1 MHCSARRLLSTCA
14 TPLCEAWA
22 TRQIGSTGVVSAPL
36 RSHNESSVARVT
48 HLEECSPTGER
59 NRTTKRAVID
69 CLGFAGAP
77 IHPALCNLN
86 TWNGCVTRL
95 TEVVSGGT
103 TRSYTGSARC
113 R

>member
-59 NRTTKRAVID
+59 NRTTKRSVIIID
-69 CLGFAGAP
+69 AAS
-77 IHPALCNLN
+77 ALRGRPS
-86 TWNGCVTRL
+86 TQ
-95 TEVVSGGT
+95 
-103 TRSYTGSARC
+103 RSSI
-113 R
+113 